1 LKRVTSPRPGIP
13 AALSERY
20 QLRREI
26 GVGGMAVVLE
36 AWDTRQERVVAVK
49 VMRPE
54 LVSASLADRFQ
65 REIAVA
71 ANLVHPHIVPIYDAG
86 VEGHTLYFVMPLL
99 QGGTLRERLVN
110 DGAQPIAFVRR
121 LADQIGSALHFAH
134 EQGLVHRDVKPEN
147 LLLTPGG
154 AMLGDFGIARSGSL
168 PPPGMSTTGGFIGTP
183 TYASPEQLAATSPA
197 GPPSDQY
204 SLACVLFEALTGRPP
219 FVADNAADLVVA
231 HCTAPVPS
239 AAELRPDIPA
249 AMDAALQRAMAK
261 APEER
266 FESCAAFVDAFTD
279 FASVSYATVEARR
292 PVVRSGRRA
301 AFAAVAL
308 AVLAAA
314 LYAAG
319 VFDGLRQTDSP
330 LSIAVLPCANFSGD
344 PQQEYF
350 SDGVTEQVIAQL
362 STLPNLRVINMLS
375 VLRYKGSTKAARDVG
390 KDLDAD
396 LLVQCSA
403 NRQAEG
409 VRISAQ
415 LVDARTENVLLTR
428 TYTASGQDIL
438 QPQLD
443 AALDIA
449 EAMSITLSSRGRR
462 RLSSMGTQSDS
473 AWQLYMRGRHAWN
486 VGTLDGL
493 QRSLLLLRQAT
504 EEDSSFAL
512 AWAGVAD
519 AHLSLVGR
527 WMARGAPQYDSA
539 RVAIEQ
545 ALAARSDL
553 GEALAARGRL
563 HHRANWNFTR
573 ARDDL
578 RAARRASPSSWQP
591 WLDHAKLESVQGR
604 HDPAI
609 MLARTAVGLDPL
621 NAINV
626 LGLAEILYFARRYD
640 EALAQVDRAIE
651 LEPTFAFNHLWR
663 SMILLGMRRPQEAA
677 VSAREATRLAQ
688 RHPGTLAILAR
699 AEAESGR
706 PATARTI
713 LAEMDRASAVAYV
726 PPTLV
731 AVVHMG
737 LGETNDAVAALTR
750 AVEERDWF
758 ISELAVHPLADPV
771 RDNPRVRSLL
781 QRMGLDR
788 VPAPVPVSA
797 PARAGSN

>member
-1 LKRVTSPRPGIP
+1 MTSPRPGIP

-36 AWDTRQERVVAVK
+36 AWDTRQEREVAVK

-54 LVSASLADRFQ
+54 LVSASLAERFQ

-71 ANLVHPHIVPIYDAG
+71 AKLVHPHIVPIYDAG

-99 QGGTLRERLVN
+99 QGGTLRERLVR
-110 DGAQPIAFVRR
+110 DGAMPFAAVRR
-121 LADQIGSALHFAH
+121 LADEIGSALHFAH

-147 LLLTPGG
+147 LMLTPGG

-183 TYASPEQLAATSPA
+183 TYASPEQLAATAPA
-197 GPPSDQY
+197 GPASDQY
-204 SLACVLFEALTGRPP
+204 SLACVLFEALTGQAP

-231 HCTAPVPS
+231 HCTAAVPS
-239 AAELRPDIPA
+239 AAALRPEVPA
-249 AMDAALQRAMAK
+249 AMDAALHRAMAK
-261 APEER
+261 SPDDR
-266 FESCAAFVDAFTD
+266 FDSCASFVDAFTD
-279 FASVSYATVEARR
+279 VDTAATV
-292 PVVRSGRRA
+292 PRRA
-301 AFAAVAL
+301 GTTSAQRFAIAAGTLVVIAVAVYVGGGFGRL
-308 AVLAAA
+308 
-314 LYAAG
+314 G
-319 VFDGLRQTDSP
+319 KTDRP
-330 LSIAVLPCANFSGD
+330 LSVAVLPCANYSGD

-362 STLPNLRVINMLS
+362 STLPNLHVINMLS
-375 VLRYKGSTKAARDVG
+375 VLRYKGSTKAAREIG
-390 KDLDAD
+390 RDLDAD

-403 NRQAEG
+403 NRQSEG
-409 VRISAQ
+409 VRIMAQ
-415 LVDARTENVLLTR
+415 LVDARTENVLLMR
-428 TYTASGQDIL
+428 TYTAGGQEVL

-449 EAMSITLSSRGRR
+449 EAMSITLSAQGRR
-462 RLSSMGTQSDS
+462 RLGAVGTQSDS
-473 AWQLYMRGRHAWN
+473 AWHLYMRGRHAWN
-486 VGTLDGL
+486 DGTLDGL
-493 QRSLLLLRQAT
+493 QRSLMLLGQAT
-504 EEDSSFAL
+504 TEDSSFAL
-512 AWAGVAD
+512 AWAGIAD

-527 WMARGAPQYDSA
+527 WMARSAPQYDAA
-539 RVAIEQ
+539 RKAIDR
-545 ALAARSDL
+545 ALAARADL

-563 HHRANWNFTR
+563 QHRANWNFTR

-578 RAARRASPSSWQP
+578 RAARRASPSAWQP

-604 HDPAI
+604 HEPAI
-609 MLARTAVGLDPL
+609 LLARTAVSLDPL

-651 LEPTFAFNHLWR
+651 LEPSFAFNHLWR
-663 SMILLGMRRPQEAA
+663 AMILLGMSRPQEAA
-677 VSAREATRLAQ
+677 VSAREATRLAG

-706 PATARTI
+706 RASARTI
-713 LAEMDRASAVAYV
+713 LAEMDAASVDAYV
-726 PPTLV
+726 PPTLE

-737 LGETNDAVAALTR
+737 LGETNDAIAALTR
-750 AVEERDWF
+750 AVEDRDWF
-758 ISELAVHPLADPV
+758 ITELAVHPLADPV
-771 RDNPRVRSLL
+771 RDNPRVRVLL

-788 VPAPVPVSA
+788 VPAPA
-797 PARAGSN
+797 PAPVAPVVRAGQN